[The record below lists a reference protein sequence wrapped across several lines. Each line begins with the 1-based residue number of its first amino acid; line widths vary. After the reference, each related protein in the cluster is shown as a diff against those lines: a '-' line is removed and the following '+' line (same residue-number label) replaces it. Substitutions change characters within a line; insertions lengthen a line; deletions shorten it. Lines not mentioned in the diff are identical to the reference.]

1 MVSEPNGPTSASNPV
16 RDRRDP
22 PRGVLPRQVQ
32 VWVMAGLAVVIVVII
47 LMAGHTQP
55 PEPPSATARIP
66 TALLPDADRIRAYQQ
81 QLADDEA
88 RLKQMQTEAARMTT
102 TSTAGASPH
111 AGTRDVAANDA
122 QRREEQ
128 RLFADNVA
136 FSRRPNGQSA
146 VPAATTISGAG
157 TGASLSPDAQALVRA
172 LAAFTPRAAAPP
184 TAAEAPTPAT
194 PPASSGRDA
203 TTPVETPSPGP
214 RQHLLE
220 GTVIETVLI
229 NRLDST
235 FAGPVECLVTTPV
248 YAHDRQAVLIPAG
261 ARVLGTAAPVQ
272 AWGESKLAVSFH
284 RLVMPDG
291 HTYSLDRFV
300 GLDGIGETGLT
311 DEVNRHYWQVFGASL
326 AVGALAGL
334 AQYNTRGIDAATFG
348 DTYRQATGASLASS
362 GTRIL
367 DRFLNVLPT
376 ITIREGFRIK
386 VYLTNDLELP
396 AYAAGVGGGVR

>member
-1 MVSEPNGPTSASNPV
+1 MVSEPKGSAPVSNAV

-32 VWVMAGLAVVIVVII
+32 VWVMVGLAVVIVIII

-55 PEPPSATARIP
+55 TTPPSATARIP
-66 TALLPDADRIRAYQQ
+66 AALLPDADRIRAYQQ
-81 QLADDEA
+81 QLADDET
-88 RLKQMQTEAARMTT
+88 RLKQMQAEAARMTT
-102 TSTAGASPH
+102 PPTDGASAHAGA
-111 AGTRDVAANDA
+111 RDLAASDA
-122 QRREEQ
+122 RRREDQ
-128 RLFADNVA
+128 SLLADNVA
-136 FSRRPNGQSA
+136 FSRRPTGQGIT
-146 VPAATTISGAG
+146 PAGATTAG
-157 TGASLSPDAQALVRA
+157 TGTSLSPETQA
-172 LAAFTPRAAAPP
+172 LAAFTPRSSAPPP
-184 TAAEAPTPAT
+184 TAEATSAPAT
-194 PPASSGRDA
+194 ALTSSSRIV
-203 TTPVETPSPGP
+203 TPVENPAPGP
-214 RQHLLE
+214 RQRLLE

-235 FAGPVECLVTTPV
+235 FAGPVACLVTTPV
-248 YAHDRQAVLIPAG
+248 YTHDRQAVLIPAG

-272 AWGESKLAVSFH
+272 AWGESRLAVSFH
-284 RLVMPDG
+284 RLAMPDG